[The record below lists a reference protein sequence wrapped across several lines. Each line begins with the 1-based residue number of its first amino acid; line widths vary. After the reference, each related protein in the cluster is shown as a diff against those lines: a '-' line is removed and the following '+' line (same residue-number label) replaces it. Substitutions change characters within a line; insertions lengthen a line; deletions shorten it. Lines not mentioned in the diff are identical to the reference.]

1 MYTHKKLAATIFSVL
16 CSSVICAS
24 GNSIALAAD
33 GFPTGMGTTTITKD
47 TTYTIMNSVK
57 GTLTGKNG
65 TENITLENGENGNN
79 HNGVLLVE
87 GSSSVNINN
96 LASLTVLNADDNSKN
111 NKDGIAVWA
120 NQNLTISNVGTV
132 NIGTADQPLPYNTSN
147 RYIPVAIHSAQGHIT
162 FTDIENLNIHTHGQ
176 GIMAQKTNKDNI
188 IPSVKIQADT
198 VTINTGDTSIMAATL
213 NNNIGIAAVSIKANN
228 IVTIHSNGYDAVE
241 SWDGVGGGTTN
252 IDISGNNGVA
262 IQSDVANRYGIFMT
276 ALSSSESSLNINSE
290 NGDILIQGDA
300 GAVYMRENNGA
311 NTNRIITGNI
321 TGKNVTLRTAGTAA
335 NVQNGDLTLATTGDG
350 VITLDSSSGQA
361 ASISGTNGNLTLG
374 DGKNT
379 TVVSN
384 GTITVANN
392 AALNV
397 SKNTTL
403 VVDASKL
410 GKNAFITAT
419 DGGTINA
426 DKTSK
431 LYVENAA
438 ANTQLFSIE
447 DGRINGFTST
457 NTVFDNTFLKLNADG
472 TITVLSADEAT
483 AQLGNYAARDIA
495 IAATNANDTALTTLL
510 KDKENAWNSAVM
522 IGTLG
527 GAAHSTYTMSDLFAN
542 GIFQHE
548 TTQDEGIWAQYL
560 HSKETVD
567 GMNAEGVSASYD
579 AQYNGVIVGA
589 DLYHKNN
596 TAAGLAFVYADG
608 NADGTNGT
616 AATKNDADYYGVSLY
631 GNTKKGNT
639 RILADISYVS
649 GNHDM
654 TQYIGTQTIT
664 AKPDTEAWSVGVKGV
679 KEYQIG
685 KTGLLMPYIG
695 ARYLRLTTD
704 QYSSSLG
711 LHYDAEDQ
719 NMFIL
724 PVGIDYSATWE
735 TGAWKFH
742 PYIGAGYVWTM
753 GDRSGDQTV
762 SWGNTADTIAFDT
775 ADAGSFLAK
784 AGVSADC
791 GDISIGL
798 GYAYQKGDTTKNNV
812 WVGNISYKF

>member
-1 MYTHKKLAATIFSVL
+1 
-16 CSSVICAS
+16 
-24 GNSIALAAD
+24 
-33 GFPTGMGTTTITKD
+33 
-47 TTYTIMNSVK
+47 MN
-57 GTLTGKNG
+57 
-65 TENITLENGENGNN
+65 
-79 HNGVLLVE
+79 
-87 GSSSVNINN
+87 VN
-96 LASLTVLNADDNSKN
+96 A
-111 NKDGIAVWA
+111 
-120 NQNLTISNVGTV
+120 
-132 NIGTADQPLPYNTSN
+132 
-147 RYIPVAIHSAQGHIT
+147 
-162 FTDIENLNIHTHGQ
+162 
-176 GIMAQKTNKDNI
+176 
-188 IPSVKIQADT
+188 
-198 VTINTGDTSIMAATL
+198 
-213 NNNIGIAAVSIKANN
+213 
-228 IVTIHSNGYDAVE
+228 
-241 SWDGVGGGTTN
+241 
-252 IDISGNNGVA
+252 
-262 IQSDVANRYGIFMT
+262 
-276 ALSSSESSLNINSE
+276 
-290 NGDILIQGDA
+290 
-300 GAVYMRENNGA
+300 
-311 NTNRIITGNI
+311 
-321 TGKNVTLRTAGTAA
+321 
-335 NVQNGDLTLATTGDG
+335 
-350 VITLDSSSGQA
+350 
-361 ASISGTNGNLTLG
+361 
-374 DGKNT
+374 
-379 TVVSN
+379 
-384 GTITVANN
+384 
-392 AALNV
+392 
-397 SKNTTL
+397 NTTL

-410 GKNAFITAT
+410 GNHAFITAT
-419 DGGTINA
+419 NGGTINA
-426 DKTSK
+426 DETSK

-447 DGRINGFTST
+447 AGKINGFTST
-457 NTVFDNTFLKLNADG
+457 NTVFDNTFLKLEDG
-472 TITVLSADEAT
+472 KVTVLSADEAA

-510 KDKENAWNSAVM
+510 KNKENAWNSAVM
-522 IGTLG
+522 IGALG

-631 GNTKKGNT
+631 GNTKRGNT

-685 KTGLLMPYIG
+685 KTGLLMPYVG

-711 LHYDAEDQ
+711 LHYDSEDQ

-791 GDISIGL
+791 SDISIGL

>member
-1 MYTHKKLAATIFSVL
+1 MYTHKKLAASIFSVL
-16 CSSVICAS
+16 CSSVICA
-24 GNSIALAAD
+24 GGTNIALAAD
-33 GFPTGMGTTTITKD
+33 GFPTGTGITTIDKD
-47 TTYTIMNSVK
+47 TTYVMDTPAQGTLK
-57 GTLTGKNG
+57 GTG
-65 TENITLENGENGNN
+65 TENVTLENGNSS
-79 HNGVLLVE
+79 NGVLLVQGNSGVTIE
-87 GSSSVNINN
+87 KLS
-96 LASLTVLNADDNSKN
+96 SLTLPDIGD
-111 NKDGIAVWA
+111 KDGIAAWNGQTITIKDV
-120 NQNLTISNVGTV
+120 NTVNLGTV
-132 NIGTADQPLPYNTSN
+132 EKPLPEDSGC
-147 RYIPVAIHSAQGHIT
+147 AMHSAHGGIT
-162 FTDIENLNIHTHGQ
+162 LNVNDLNIYTDSQ
-176 GIMAQKTNKDNI
+176 GIMAQRNHVNT
-188 IPSVKIQADT
+188 PSGGVH
-198 VTINTGDTSIMAATL
+198 INA
-213 NNNIGIAAVSIKANN
+213 ANN
-228 IVTIHSNGYDAVE
+228 VTIHSKYTAIMAASIDNANPGDANINISAGNKVDIQSGEKGYGVCSTDNSNGQWTGNGNTSITIA
-241 SWDGVGGGTTN
+241 
-252 IDISGNNGVA
+252 GNNGVS
-262 IQSDVANRYGIFMT
+262 IQSPVKGIYMNRT
-276 ALSSSESSLNINSE
+276 QDNSSMSSLNINSE
-290 NGDILIQGDA
+290 NGDVLIQGTTAAVDMGKSNQKA
-300 GAVYMRENNGA
+300 G
-311 NTNRIITGNI
+311 TITGNI
-321 TGKNVTLRTAGTAA
+321 TGKNVTLRSTGTTGIAA
-335 NVQNGDLTLATTGDG
+335 NVQNSNLTLATTGDGG

-410 GKNAFITAT
+410 GKNAFITAIN
-419 DGGTINA
+419 GGTINA

-438 ANTQLFSIE
+438 ANTQLFSITG
-447 DGRINGFTST
+447 DGINGFTNA
-457 NTVFDNTFLKLNADG
+457 NTMFDNTFLKLNADG
-472 TITVLSADEAT
+472 TVTVLSADEAA

-510 KDKENAWNSAVM
+510 KNKENAWNSAVM
-522 IGTLG
+522 IGALS
-527 GAAHSTYTMSDLFAN
+527 GAAHSTYTMSNLFAN

-631 GNTKKGNT
+631 GNTKRGNT

-724 PVGIDYSATWE
+724 PVGIDYSATWKS
-735 TGAWKFH
+735 GAWKFH

>member
-1 MYTHKKLAATIFSVL
+1 MYTHKKLAATIFSAL
-16 CSSVICAS
+16 CSSVICV
-24 GNSIALAAD
+24 GGTNIALAAD
-33 GFPTGMGTTTITKD
+33 GFPTGMGTTTIDKD
-47 TTYTIMNSVK
+47 TTYVMDTQAQ
-57 GTLTGKNG
+57 GTLSGKNG
-65 TENITLENGENGNN
+65 TENVTLENGKMGNGIVVVQ
-79 HNGVLLVE
+79 GT
-87 GSSSVNINN
+87 GGDYSANIQN
-96 LASLTVLNADDNSKN
+96 LSSLTVLNADN
-111 NKDGIAVWA
+111 NNTDGDGIAVYA
-120 NQNLTISNVGTV
+120 NQSFTLSKVGTV
-132 NIGTADQPLPYNTSN
+132 NIGTADQPLPYNPDGLG
-147 RYIPVAIHSAQGHIT
+147 RIPVAINSVQGHVT
-162 FTDIENLNIHTHGQ
+162 FTDVGNVNIYTHGQ
-176 GIMAQKTNKDNI
+176 GILAQKTNENDDT
-188 IPSVKIQADT
+188 PSVNIQADT
-198 VTINTGDTSIMAATL
+198 VTIDTGDTSVMAATL
-213 NNNIGIAAVSIKANN
+213 NTNAGIAAVSIKANN
-228 IVTIHSNGYDAVE
+228 TVTIHSKGYDAIE
-241 SWDGVGGGTTN
+241 SWDSVGDGTTG
-252 IDISGNNGVA
+252 IDIRGNNGVT
-262 IQSDVANRYGIFMT
+262 IQSDALNGIWMG
-276 ALSSSESSLNINSE
+276 ASSSSKSSLNINSE
-290 NGDILIQGDA
+290 NGDVLIQGNAAAVDMGKSNENA
-300 GAVYMRENNGA
+300 GA
-311 NTNRIITGNI
+311 ITGKI
-321 TGKNVTLRTAGTAA
+321 TGKNVTLRATGTTGTAA
-335 NVQNGDLTLATTGDG
+335 NVQNGNLTLATTGEGG
-350 VITLDSSSGQA
+350 VITLDSSSGKA

-397 SKNTTL
+397 NANTTL

-410 GKNAFITAT
+410 GNNPFITVNT
-419 DGGTINA
+419 GTVNA
-426 DKTSK
+426 NETSK

-438 ANTQLFSIE
+438 ANTQLFSIDNGE
-447 DGRINGFTST
+447 IKGFTSA
-457 NTVFDNTFLKLNADG
+457 NTVFDNAFLKLEDG
-472 TITVLSADEAT
+472 KVTVLSADEAA

-510 KDKENAWNSAVM
+510 KDKENTWNSAVM
-522 IGTLG
+522 IGALG

-631 GNTKKGNT
+631 GNTKRGNT

-685 KTGLLMPYIG
+685 KTGLLMPYVG

-762 SWGNTADTIAFDT
+762 SWGNAADTIAFDT

>member
-16 CSSVICAS
+16 CSSLICAGGS
-24 GNSIALAAD
+24 SIALAAD
-33 GFPTGMGTTTITKD
+33 GFPTGTGTTTIDKNITYVMD
-47 TTYTIMNSVK
+47 TPAQ
-57 GTLTGKNG
+57 GTLTGTGK
-65 TENITLENGENGNN
+65 ENVTLDGA
-79 HNGVLLVE
+79 LLVQ
-87 GSSSVNINN
+87 SNN
-96 LASLTVLNADDNSKN
+96 VTIEKLSSLTLPDTG
-111 NKDGIAVWA
+111 NKDGIAAWSGQTITITDV
-120 NQNLTISNVGTV
+120 NTVNLGTV
-132 NIGTADQPLPYNTSN
+132 EKPLSEDSGC
-147 RYIPVAIHSAQGHIT
+147 AMHSVHGGIT
-162 FTDIENLNIHTHGQ
+162 LNVNDLNIYTDSQ
-176 GIMAQKTNKDNI
+176 GIMAQRNHEITPTTEGGGVHIDATNN
-188 IPSVKIQADT
+188 
-198 VTINTGDTSIMAATL
+198 
-213 NNNIGIAAVSIKANN
+213 
-228 IVTIHSNGYDAVE
+228 VTIHSKYTAIMAASIDNANPGDANINISAGNKVDIQSGENGYGVCSTDN
-241 SWDGVGGGTTN
+241 SNGQWTGDGNTSITIAGK
-252 IDISGNNGVA
+252 NGVS
-262 IQSDVANRYGIFMT
+262 IQSPVMGIYMNRT
-276 ALSSSESSLNINSE
+276 QKSSSTSFLNISSE
-290 NGDILIQGDA
+290 NGDVLIQGNA
-300 GAVYMRENNGA
+300 GAVYMGETSGN
-311 NTNRIITGNI
+311 NTNGIITGNI
-321 TGKNVTLRTAGTAA
+321 TGKNVTLRAIGAAA
-335 NVQNGDLTLATTGDG
+335 NVQNSDLTLATTGDG
-350 VITLDSSSGQA
+350 GVITLDSSSGKA

-374 DGKNT
+374 NGTNAT

-384 GTITVANN
+384 GTISVNN

-397 SKNTTL
+397 NANTTL

-410 GKNAFITAT
+410 GNNPFITVNN
-419 DGGTINA
+419 GTVNA
-426 DKTSK
+426 NETSK

-438 ANTQLFSIE
+438 ANTQLFSI
-447 DGRINGFTST
+447 DNGKINGFTSA
-457 NTVFDNTFLKLNADG
+457 NTVFDNAFLKLENG
-472 TITVLSADEAT
+472 KVTVLSADEAA

-495 IAATNANDTALTTLL
+495 IAATNANDTALTKFLVG
-510 KDKENAWNSAVM
+510 KNNDNAWNSAIM
-522 IGTLG
+522 IGALG

-631 GNTKKGNT
+631 GNTKRGNT

-685 KTGLLMPYIG
+685 KTGFLMPYVG

-735 TGAWKFH
+735 TGAWKFY
-742 PYIGAGYVWTM
+742 PYIGAGYVWTT

>member
-1 MYTHKKLAATIFSVL
+1 MYTHKKLAASIFSVL
-16 CSSVICAS
+16 CSSVICAGGS
-24 GNSIALAAD
+24 SIALAAD
-33 GFPTGMGTTTITKD
+33 DGFPTGTGTTTITEDKTYVMD
-47 TTYTIMNSVK
+47 TTAQ
-57 GTLTGKNG
+57 GTLRGTG
-65 TENITLENGENGNN
+65 TENVTLKNGNSG
-79 HNGVLLVE
+79 NGVLLVQ
-87 GSSSVNINN
+87 GSSGVTIEKLS
-96 LASLTVLNADDNSKN
+96 SLTLPDIGD
-111 NKDGIAVWA
+111 KDGIAAW
-120 NQNLTISNVGTV
+120 NGQTITIKDVNTV
-132 NIGTADQPLPYNTSN
+132 NLGTAENPLSINSGC
-147 RYIPVAIHSAQGHIT
+147 AMHSAHGGIT
-162 FTDIENLNIHTHGQ
+162 LNVNDLNIYTDSQ
-176 GIMAQKTNKDNI
+176 GIMAQRNHVNTPGGGVHINATNN
-188 IPSVKIQADT
+188 
-198 VTINTGDTSIMAATL
+198 
-213 NNNIGIAAVSIKANN
+213 
-228 IVTIHSNGYDAVE
+228 VTIHSKYTAIMAASIDNANPGDANITISAGNKVDIQSGEKGYGVCSTDNSNE
-241 SWDGVGGGTTN
+241 KWTGDGNTSIT
-252 IDISGNNGVA
+252 IDGNNGVS
-262 IQSDVANRYGIFMT
+262 IQSPVKGIYMNRT
-276 ALSSSESSLNINSE
+276 QDNSSMSSLNINSE
-290 NGDILIQGDA
+290 NGDVLIQGTTAAVDMGKSNENA
-300 GAVYMRENNGA
+300 GA
-311 NTNRIITGNI
+311 ITGNI
-321 TGKNVTLRTAGTAA
+321 TGKNVTLRATGTAA
-335 NVQNGDLTLATTGDG
+335 NVQNSNLTLATTGNGG
-350 VITLDSSSGQA
+350 VITLDSSSSQA
-361 ASISGTNGNLTLG
+361 ASISGTNGKLTLG

-410 GKNAFITAT
+410 EDKPFITAT
-419 DGGTINA
+419 NGGTIKA
-426 DKTSK
+426 DTNSK

-438 ANTQLFSIE
+438 ANTQLFNI
-447 DGRINGFTST
+447 DGGTNGFTSA
-457 NTVFDNTFLKLNADG
+457 NTVFDNAFLKLEDG
-472 TITVLSADEAT
+472 KVIVLSADEAAT
-483 AQLGNYAARDIA
+483 QLGNYAARDIA
-495 IAATNANDTALTTLL
+495 IAATNANDTALTPLL
-510 KDKENAWNSAVM
+510 KNNDNAWNSAIM
-522 IGTLG
+522 IGALG

-685 KTGLLMPYIG
+685 KTGLLMPYVG

-762 SWGNTADTIAFDT
+762 SWGNAADTIAFDT